1 MAVNVSAWAI
11 RRPLPSI
18 VIMAV
23 LLVIGYAGF
32 RQMPIT
38 RMPNVDLPV
47 ISVVVTQFGAS
58 PVDIEKQ
65 ISKKVEDAVAG
76 IGGVQHILTSI
87 SDGISSTGIQFRFGT
102 DTDRALND
110 VKDAITRIRADLP
123 QGIPEPMVR
132 RVDVVGLP
140 ILTYAASAPG
150 MPPER
155 LSWFVE
161 DVVVRRLQGLRGV
174 ASVDRIGSIQ
184 REIRVALNPVALQAV
199 GVTAVDV
206 SHQLLKSNA
215 DFAGGRS
222 EIGGRDQSI
231 RTLAQARTFE
241 GLEATRI
248 TLPAGGDMRLGDIAS
263 VTDGIAEPTTFARSD
278 GTPVVGF
285 SILRA
290 KGASDVEVA
299 KLVNAEIDSIKDEY
313 QKDNVKIELI
323 DTSVT
328 YTVGNYHSAMETLI
342 EGAVLA
348 IIVVFLFLRDWRAT
362 VIAVLTLPLSILP
375 SFWVMNALGFSLNLM
390 TLMAIVLST
399 GILVDDA
406 IVEIEN
412 IIRHIRMGKSAYQ
425 AALDASDEI
434 GLAVIAISLTIVA
447 VFLPVGFMKSV
458 PGQFFK
464 QFGLT
469 VSIQV
474 LFSLL
479 CARLI
484 TPMLAAYF
492 LKPHQ
497 HEEKADGPIMR
508 LYTRLVTWSVR
519 HRFIT
524 VALGLLVFAGTMAA
538 AARLPQSFMPQQDTG
553 RSTLAIELPPGSQL
567 SDTQALTDIIWERLR
582 SRPEVKS
589 IFVNGGKIPPGTEEV
604 RKASLTITYSPS
616 RSLTQQQIEQEI
628 SREIADIPDFR
639 FWFLD
644 DNGQRAIR
652 LAVTG
657 PDVNKVSNFAL
668 DLSARMSKLPQLANV
683 LATTPLN
690 RTELQIRPYRDL
702 VTRYGV
708 FNESLAET
716 IRVATI
722 GDVGPALAKYDVRD
736 RIVPIRVL
744 LEEDARKNLDA
755 LKQLRVPSM
764 AARGMTV
771 PLSALADIRF
781 GEGLSGIERYDRKIK
796 ADVSADLATG
806 AALSEALDAIR
817 KLPIMQRLPEGIN
830 VVKTQEAELQDEA
843 FGDFSEAMRIGMA
856 MVYALLAVLFGSLLH
871 PLTVLLSLPLSI
883 AGAIFTLFLAHL
895 SIGLPVLIGILLLM
909 GIVSKNAIM
918 LVDFAVEAIHNGIE
932 RNAAIIDAG
941 RKRARPIIMTSI
953 AMIGGM
959 TPSALGIGAGGDVRG
974 PMAIAVIGGL
984 AVATLLSLLFVPAV
998 FTIMQSLGDAG
1009 WRLFRRLIGGPDE
1022 PEPHHPRSVAM
1033 KNAHDELT
1041 ASETPPAGVRDRPRL
1056 PTAPV

>member
-11 RRPLPSI
+11 RQPLPSI

-23 LLVIGYAGF
+23 LVVIGYAGF
-32 RQMPIT
+32 KQMPIT
-38 RMPNVDLPV
+38 RMPNIDTPV
-47 ISVVVTQFGAS
+47 ISVVVMQFGAS

-76 IGGVQHILTSI
+76 VDGAHHIITSI
-87 SDGISSTGIQFRFGT
+87 TDGISSTIIQFRFGT

-110 VKDAITRIRADLP
+110 VKDAITRMRADLP
-123 QGIPEPMVR
+123 QGIGEPMVR

-140 ILTYAASAPG
+140 ILTYAASAAA
-150 MPPER
+150 MTPER

-161 DVVVRRLQGLRGV
+161 DVVVRRLQGLPGV
-174 ASVDRIGSIQ
+174 ASIDRIGTVQ
-184 REIRVALNPVALQAV
+184 REVRVGLNPAALQAV
-199 GVTAVDV
+199 GITAVDV

-222 EIGGRDQSI
+222 EIGGREQSI

-248 TLPAGGDMRLGDIAS
+248 TLPAGGDIRLGDIAS
-263 VTDGIAEPTTFARSD
+263 VTDGIAEPSTFARSD
-278 GTPVVGF
+278 GSPVVGF

-299 KLVNAEIDSIKDEY
+299 KLVKAEIDRIKDEY

-328 YTVGNYHSAMETLI
+328 HTLGNYHAAMETLF
-342 EGAVLA
+342 EGSVLA
-348 IIVVFLFLRDWRAT
+348 IVVVFLFLRDWRAT
-362 VIAVLTLPLSILP
+362 VIAGLTLPLSILP
-375 SFWVMNALGFSLNLM
+375 SFWIMNALGFSLNFF
-390 TLMAIVLST
+390 TTMAIVLST

-412 IIRHIRMGKSAYQ
+412 IIRHIRMGKSPYQ
-425 AALDASDEI
+425 AALEAADEI

-464 QFGLT
+464 QFGVT

-497 HEEKADGPIMR
+497 HEEKADGRIMR
-508 LYTRLVTWSVR
+508 LYTHLVIWSVR

-524 VALGLLVFAGTMAA
+524 VALGLMVFAAAMAA
-538 AARLPQSFMPQQDTG
+538 ATRLPQVFLPQQDTG
-553 RSTLAIELPPGSQL
+553 RSTLAIELPPGSRL
-567 SDTQALTDIIWERLR
+567 SDTQALTDVIWDRLR
-582 SRPEVKS
+582 TRPEIKT
-589 IFVNGGKIPPGTEEV
+589 IFVNGGKIPPSTQDV
-604 RKASLTITYSPS
+604 RKAALTITYASN
-616 RSLTQQQIEQEI
+616 RRLTQQQLEEEI
-628 SREIADIPDFR
+628 SRDLADIPDFH

-644 DNGQRAIR
+644 DNGQRPVI
-652 LAVTG
+652 LVVTG
-657 PDVNKVSNFAL
+657 PDVERVSNFAL
-668 DLSARMSKLPQLANV
+668 DLTAQMSKLPQLANV
-683 LATTPLN
+683 VSTTSLN

-708 FNESLAET
+708 FNESLGET
-716 IRVATI
+716 IRVATM
-722 GDVGPALAKYDVRD
+722 GDVGPALAQYDVRD
-736 RIVPIRVL
+736 RVVPIRVL
-744 LEEDARKNLDA
+744 LEEGARRDLEA

-764 AARGMTV
+764 AARGMSV
-771 PLSALADIRF
+771 PLSALADVHF
-781 GEGLSGIERYDRKIK
+781 GEGLSGIQRYDRKRK
-796 ADVSADLATG
+796 AEISADLANG
-806 AALSEALDAIR
+806 VAVSEALNAVQ
-817 KLPIMQRLPEGIN
+817 KLPIMQRLPEGVN
-830 VVKTQEAELQDEA
+830 VVKTQEAELQEETLE
-843 FGDFSEAMRIGMA
+843 GFSETMSMGMA

-883 AGAIFTLFLAHL
+883 VGVIIALFVAHL
-895 SIGLPVLIGILLLM
+895 PIGIPVLIGILLLM

-918 LVDFAVEAIHNGIE
+918 LVDFAVDAIHRGVE
-932 RNAAIIDAG
+932 RNEAVIDAG
-941 RKRARPIIMTSI
+941 RKRARPIVMTTI

-959 TPSALGIGAGGDVRG
+959 TPSALGIGAGGDLRA

-998 FTIMQSLGDAG
+998 FTIMQSFGDFG
-1009 WRLFRRLIGGPDE
+1009 WRLFQHFIGKADE
-1022 PEPHHPRSVAM
+1022 PEPHHAPSIAM
-1033 KNAHDELT
+1033 KNAHDGLT
-1041 ASETPPAGVRDRPRL
+1041 APKTPPAGAGDL
-1056 PTAPV
+1056 PASAHRA